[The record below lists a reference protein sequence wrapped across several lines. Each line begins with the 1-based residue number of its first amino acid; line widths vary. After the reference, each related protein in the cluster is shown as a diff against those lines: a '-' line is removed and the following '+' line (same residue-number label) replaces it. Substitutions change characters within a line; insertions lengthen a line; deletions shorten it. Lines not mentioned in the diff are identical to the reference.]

1 MDKEIRQSIE
11 IIVVIVPTIIF
22 YGNFILIGII
32 SGVQDI
38 LRLSNPLDQLFIISI
53 GAAAGLSGLV
63 ASYFTGR
70 SKNLR
75 FLSSILI
82 ALGIGTGVYVL
93 FVLYSEIDSPD
104 TMIEKL
110 YLLPIYASVILGF
123 RQLYRLIK

>member
-11 IIVVIVPTIIF
+11 IIVIIVPTIIF

-32 SGVQDI
+32 SGVKDI